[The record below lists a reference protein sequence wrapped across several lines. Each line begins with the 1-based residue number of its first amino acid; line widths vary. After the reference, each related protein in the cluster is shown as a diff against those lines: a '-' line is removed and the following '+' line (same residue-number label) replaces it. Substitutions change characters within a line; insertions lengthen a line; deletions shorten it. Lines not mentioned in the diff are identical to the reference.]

1 VRHPSREPPN
11 AAVSGYN
18 RIPKGDAPM
27 LDKELSLRALI
38 LGAVIAIIFTAAN
51 VYLGLRVGIT
61 IASSIPAAVIS
72 MGIFRLF
79 NTGTIRENNIVQT
92 VASAGGTLS
101 AIIFVLPGL
110 VMIGYWRGFDFWT
123 TFLICALGGTLGVL
137 FSIPLRR
144 ALVVN
149 SPLPFPEGR
158 AAAEVLK
165 VGATGDEAPDNVL
178 ERNKGPLIVLWGA
191 LVAAGAQIVS
201 FMGLAAATVATFF
214 RAGSGVSGVT
224 VGFSLA
230 LVGAG
235 HLVGISVG
243 IAMLCGLLISWAVL
257 LPMLTA
263 GMPGDIQEVAET
275 IFRSEVR
282 FIGAG
287 TIGVAAIWSLVKLVG
302 PVAKGIADTMKAG
315 SAAKTGAHDDRDM
328 PMGTIALL
336 SVVCLVA
343 IGTLLFLFVQG
354 EPSLQPYTWQLVLG
368 GVGFTIVIGAFIA
381 TVAGYMAGL
390 IGASNSP
397 VSGIG
402 ILAIVIGSLLLASF
416 VQPALGDGATNALVA
431 FALFAVAMVFSI
443 ATISNDNLQDLKTG
457 QLVGASPWRQQIA
470 LIVGVIA
477 GALVIGPVL
486 DLLNHAYG
494 FPGDPNRDA
503 IAAEPLGAPQATLIS
518 TLARGVLNAELRW
531 DLIAIGAG
539 IGVAVILFDEILG
552 FFKTLRIPPL
562 AVGIGMYLPMDT
574 TQPVIFGAIVG
585 WLYDRAVS
593 KRENAEMA
601 KRFGVLLA
609 CGFIVGESLLGILN
623 AALIVATNN
632 PAPIAVVGEDFIAT
646 SRWVGAILFA
656 VLLFLSYSWM
666 SRQSRQP
673 K

>member
-1 VRHPSREPPN
+1 
-11 AAVSGYN
+11 
-18 RIPKGDAPM
+18 M
-27 LDKELSLRALI
+27 LDKELSLRGLI

-72 MGIFRLF
+72 MGVFRLF
-79 NTGTIRENNIVQT
+79 NTGSIRENNIVQT

-110 VMIGYWRGFDFWT
+110 VMIGYWRGFDFVT

-165 VGATGDEAPDNVL
+165 VGATGDEAPENVL
-178 ERNKGPLIVLWGA
+178 ERNKGPLIVLFGA
-191 LVAAGAQIVS
+191 LVAAGAQIVT
-201 FMGLAAATVATFF
+201 FMGLAAANVQHFF
-214 RAGSGVSGVT
+214 RVGAGVSGVT
-224 VGFSLA
+224 VGFTLA

-243 IAMLCGLLISWAVL
+243 VALLCGLLISWAAL
-257 LPMLTA
+257 LPYLTA
-263 GMPGDIQEVAET
+263 GVPGEIAEVAET
-275 IFRSEVR
+275 VFRSQVR

-287 TIGVAAIWSLVKLVG
+287 AIGVAAIWSLIKLIG
-302 PVAKGIADTMKAG
+302 PVSKGIADTLAAG
-315 SAAKTGAHDDRDM
+315 KAAKTGARDDRDM
-328 PMGTIALL
+328 PIGSVALL
-336 SVVCLVA
+336 SLICLVA
-343 IGTLLFLFVQG
+343 IGTLLYLFIQG
-354 EPSLQPYTWQLVLG
+354 EPPLQPYTWPLVIG
-368 GVGFTIVIGAFIA
+368 GVVFTVLVGAFIA
-381 TVAGYMAGL
+381 IVAGYMAGL

-402 ILAIVIGSLLLASF
+402 ILSIVMGSLLLAMF
-416 VQPALGDGATNALVA
+416 VQPALGAGATNALVA

-457 QLVGASPWRQQIA
+457 QLVGASPWRQQVA

-477 GALVIGPVL
+477 GSIVIGPVL
-486 DLLNHAYG
+486 DLLNAAYG
-494 FPGDPNRDA
+494 FPGDPNRVA

-531 DLIAIGAG
+531 DLIGLGAA
-539 IGVAVILFDEILG
+539 IGVAVCLFDEILG
-552 FFKTLRIPPL
+552 FLKLLRIPPL

-574 TQPVIFGAIVG
+574 TQPVILGAIIG
-585 WLYDRAVS
+585 WLYNRAVE
-593 KRENAEMA
+593 KRENGEMA

-623 AALIVATNN
+623 AGLIVGTGD
-632 PAPIAVVGEDFIAT
+632 PSPIGVVGEEFVAA
-646 SRWVGAILFA
+646 SRWIGAALFA
-656 VLLFLSYSWM
+656 ALLAISYFWV
-666 SRQSRQP
+666 SRQSRAA
-673 K
+673 

>member
-1 VRHPSREPPN
+1 
-11 AAVSGYN
+11 
-18 RIPKGDAPM
+18 M

-38 LGAVIAIIFTAAN
+38 LGAVIAIVFTAAN

-110 VMIGYWRGFDFWT
+110 VMIGYWRGFDFLT
-123 TFLICALGGTLGVL
+123 TFLICALGGVLGVL

-149 SPLPFPEGR
+149 SPLPFPEGV

-165 VGATGDEAPDNVL
+165 VGATGDEAPENVI
-178 ERNKGPLIVLWGA
+178 ERTKGPLVVLFGA
-191 LVAAGAQIVS
+191 LVAVGAQIVS

-214 RAGSGVSGVT
+214 RVGGGVSGVT

-243 IAMLCGLLISWAVL
+243 IAMLCGLLISWAFL
-257 LPMLTA
+257 MPYLTA
-263 GMPGDIQEVAET
+263 GLPGDITEVAET

-287 TIGVAAIWSLVKLVG
+287 TIGVAAIWSLVKLIG
-302 PVAKGIADTMKAG
+302 PVAKGISETMAAG
-315 SAAKTGAHDDRDM
+315 GGAKTGAHDDRDM
-328 PMGTIALL
+328 PMGAIALL

-343 IGTLLFLFVQG
+343 IGALLFLFIQG
-354 EPSLQPYTWQLVLG
+354 APSLQPYTWQLVFG
-368 GVGFTIVIGAFIA
+368 GVAFTVVVGAFIA

-402 ILAIVIGSLLLASF
+402 ILSIVIGSLLLAF
-416 VQPALGDGATNALVA
+416 FAQPVLGPGATDALVA

-503 IAAEPLGAPQATLIS
+503 IAADPLGAPQATLIS

-531 DLIAIGAG
+531 DLIGMGAAIGVVLCF
-539 IGVAVILFDEILG
+539 IDEILG
-552 FFKTLRIPPL
+552 FLKLMRIPPL

-574 TQPVIFGAIVG
+574 TQPVIVGAIVG
-585 WLYDRAVS
+585 WLYNRAVE
-593 KRENAEMA
+593 KRENGEMA

-609 CGFIVGESLLGILN
+609 SGLIVGESLLGILN
-623 AALIVATNN
+623 AGLIVATGN
-632 PAPIAVVGEDFIAT
+632 ASPIAVVGPDFVAT
-646 SRWVGAILFA
+646 SRWVGAAFFTT
-656 VLLFLSYSWM
+656 LLVISYAWV
-666 SRQSRQP
+666 SRQSRA